1 MLVNLHY
8 MCYIK
13 LLHMGFNDIWA
24 VIDKVQPFG
33 QLLTKYNIGK
43 PCTVLG
49 LLDLLNEAE
58 YLNEQNE
65 MLCRVLS

>member
-1 MLVNLHY
+1 
-8 MCYIK
+8 
-13 LLHMGFNDIWA
+13 MGFNDIWA

-65 MLCRVLS
+65 MFCRVLS